1 MYKISIANSINRI
14 LKTPLGSRVMR
25 PEFGSRLYELRD
37 KEFNDEFKLDATRFT
52 YEALS
57 KNEPRIKV
65 ERVVCEIEPVGG
77 KVVLKIYL
85 QNGVSV
91 EVAI

>member
-37 KEFNDEFKLDATRFT
+37 REFNDEFKLDATRFT

-77 KVVLKIYL
+77 EVVLKIYL

>member
-1 MYKISIANSINRI
+1 MYKIGIANSINRI

-25 PEFGSRLYELRD
+25 PEFGARLYELRD
-37 KEFNDEFKLDATRFT
+37 REFNDEFKLDATRFT

-77 KVVLKIYL
+77 EVVLKIYL

>member
-37 KEFNDEFKLDATRFT
+37 REFNDEFKLDATRFT